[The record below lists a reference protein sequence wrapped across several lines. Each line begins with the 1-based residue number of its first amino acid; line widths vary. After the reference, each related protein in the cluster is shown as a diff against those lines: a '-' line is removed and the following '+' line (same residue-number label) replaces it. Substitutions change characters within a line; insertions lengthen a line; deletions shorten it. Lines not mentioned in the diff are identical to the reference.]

1 MAGATTASARWHRAG
16 ELKRIFERNC
26 SLVADPTDEITE
38 EHWLSYVY
46 GTAMLILVASAIFLG
61 VRGFGDLNELRTP
74 KHNTA
79 WNVAQLSFEHQRL
92 LLALESGASDAEIRL
107 QGDVYQ
113 NHVNLL
119 REAPMFSNMRASLE
133 SKNLQ
138 SLYDSADATSV
149 LIDRLAMPDGRRAL
163 LDRLRSDMKP
173 VRDLTVDL
181 SNLNY
186 SIESEDRV
194 RHVGGILTN
203 IVALE
208 TLMAALIALSVFSY
222 RTRKKL
228 LDTNEL
234 KLASA
239 ELSRR
244 NLELE
249 LQKALAYDASRAKS
263 QFLSN
268 MSHEI
273 RTPLNGIIGTLQILD
288 TKTLTR
294 ENQDLI
300 DIVQRSSRSLLE
312 IVNSILSISKI
323 EANEVDV
330 SNQSF
335 DIWRLVADVLAHY
348 EVQAADKEI
357 DLLVEFDPATPRN
370 IINDPIK
377 IEQILHNLLSNAL
390 KFTEQGSVTLVVR
403 QLTGSAVD
411 TGESQTTLLLK
422 VIDTGI
428 GISEQDQRKIF
439 RPFHQ
444 VDGSLRRRYMGTGLG
459 LSIVRKL
466 TTVLHGE
473 VSLESKLGS
482 GTAVSVELP
491 ATGPIETSTPHSPS
505 PSGHVDDDADIILL
519 GGKYST
525 IFRANEVLLQLG
537 KRTRIVN
544 SASEAES
551 LATEPPPSAVAA
563 LVDQRF
569 EGDAIRVM
577 ELLERNTNS
586 GWRIPTILIGTS
598 AAVADAAVHG
608 SSSDIFA
615 GGIIGRFSR
624 SSLIESLEKAGLLG
638 SRRGVERN
646 PEIAAGEPSNN
657 NDLEHLR
664 ILIVDDN
671 SINRRV
677 LQRLLTNLGLPNT
690 ETAIGGAEA
699 IERVSQQTFDLVL
712 MDIQM
717 PELDG
722 YQTTRLIRE
731 KGLTDLRIVACSAH
745 AFETDVARSMA
756 EGMDGHISKPVQV
769 SVLEALLRQL
779 FLKSAPD

>member
-1 MAGATTASARWHRAG
+1 MLRQETQNVVQDAT
-16 ELKRIFERNC
+16 EQ
-26 SLVADPTDEITE
+26 ITE

-46 GTAMLILVASAIFLG
+46 GTAMLLLVASAIFLG
-61 VRGFGDLNELRTP
+61 VRGLGDLNELKTP
-74 KHNTA
+74 KHNTS

-92 LLALESGASDAEIRL
+92 LLAVETNAKPSDVRL
-107 QGDVYQ
+107 QGDIYQ
-113 NHVNLL
+113 NHVKLL
-119 REAPMFSNMRASLE
+119 RDAPMFADMRAS
-133 SKNLQ
+133 
-138 SLYDSADATSV
+138 
-149 LIDRLAMPDGRRAL
+149 MDGRNLEAL
-163 LDRLRSDMKP
+163 YESAAVTSALVDSVESPEGRRNLLERLRFDTKT

-186 SIESEDRV
+186 RLESDDRV

-228 LDTNEL
+228 LDTNEI

-249 LQKALAYDASRAKS
+249 LQSARADDASKAKS

-288 TKTLTR
+288 TKSLTR
-294 ENQDLI
+294 ENQDLL

-330 SNQSF
+330 SNRQF
-335 DIWRLVADVLAHY
+335 DLWRLVADVLAHY
-348 EVQAADKEI
+348 EVQAAEKGL
-357 DLLVEFDPATPRN
+357 DLLVSFDQNTPR
-370 IINDPIK
+370 IISNDPVK
-377 IEQILHNLLSNAL
+377 IEQVLHNLISNAL

-403 QLTGSAVD
+403 PELRRPEAGTADERFV
-411 TGESQTTLLLK
+411 LVLK

-428 GISEQDQRKIF
+428 GISEQDQEKIF

-466 TTVLHGE
+466 TSVLNGT
-473 VSLESKLGS
+473 VSLESKLGH
-482 GTAVSVELP
+482 GTTITVELP
-491 ATGPIETSTPHSPS
+491 GDVPVESVEAPAKGP
-505 PSGHVDDDADIILL
+505 GLNRKDDDADVILL
-519 GGKYST
+519 GSQYST

-537 KRTRIVN
+537 KRTRVVETLD
-544 SASEAES
+544 EARQ
-551 LATEPPPSAVAA
+551 LAAAPPPSAVAA

-569 EGDAIRVM
+569 GGDATQIVEQLSRGPGYHWRV
-577 ELLERNTNS
+577 
-586 GWRIPTILIGTS
+586 PTILIEASRTVPGTARDDS
-598 AAVADAAVHG
+598 FRET
-608 SSSDIFA
+608 FA

-624 SSLIESLEKAGLLG
+624 SSLTEALQKIGLAGTKSEHDVRSEVEPGRTTRKA
-638 SRRGVERN
+638 
-646 PEIAAGEPSNN
+646 
-657 NDLEHLR
+657 DLEHLR
-664 ILIVDDN
+664 VLIVDDN

-677 LQRLLTNLGLPNT
+677 LQRLLMNLGLART
-690 ETAIGGAEA
+690 ETAGGGAEA
-699 IERVSQQTFDLVL
+699 IQRVSEAEYDLVL
-712 MDIQM
+712 MDVQM
-717 PELDG
+717 PEIDG
-722 YQTTRLIRE
+722 YMATRLIRE
-731 KGLTDLRIVACSAH
+731 KGITRPKIVACSAH
-745 AFETDVARSMA
+745 AFETDVARSL
-756 EGMDGHISKPVQV
+756 EEKMDGHISKPVQL
-769 SVLEALLRQL
+769 SELEGLLRKF
-779 FLKSAPD
+779 FLDGRSDAPQTAASQHKRVMSA

>member
-1 MAGATTASARWHRAG
+1 M
-16 ELKRIFERNC
+16 
-26 SLVADPTDEITE
+26 ADPTDEITE

-46 GTAMLILVASAIFLG
+46 GTAMLLLVASAIFLG

-92 LLALESGASDAEIRL
+92 LLAVESGASDAEIRL
-107 QGDVYQ
+107 QGDIYQ

-119 REAPMFSNMRASLE
+119 REAPMFSDMRASLD
-133 SKNLQ
+133 SNNLQ
-138 SLYDSADATSV
+138 LLYDSAIETSV
-149 LIDRLAMPDGRRAL
+149 LIDRLAAPDGRQAL
-163 LDRLRSDMKP
+163 IDRLRSDMKP

-228 LDTNEL
+228 LDTNEF

-239 ELSRR
+239 ELSKR

-249 LQKALAYDASRAKS
+249 LQKALADDASRAKS

-330 SNQSF
+330 SSQSF

-348 EVQAADKEI
+348 EVQAADKGV
-357 DLLVEFDPATPRN
+357 DLLVEFDQATPRN
-370 IINDPIK
+370 IVNDPIK
-377 IEQILHNLLSNAL
+377 IEQILHNLMSNAL
-390 KFTEQGSVTLVVR
+390 KFTERGSVTLVVR
-403 QLTGSAVD
+403 QLPASLLE
-411 TGESQTTLLLK
+411 TGEAHPTLLLK

-428 GISEQDQRKIF
+428 GISEPDQKKIF

-444 VDGSLRRRYMGTGLG
+444 VDGSLQRRYMGTGLG

-466 TTVLHGE
+466 TTVLHGK
-473 VSLESKLGS
+473 VSLESTLGL
-482 GTAVSVELP
+482 GTTVSVELP
-491 ATGPIETSTPHSPS
+491 ETGPLETAASPPS
-505 PSGHVDDDADIILL
+505 LSSGHVESDADIILL

-537 KRTRIVN
+537 KRTLIIH
-544 SASEAES
+544 SASEAED
-551 LATEPPPSAVAA
+551 LANELPPSARAA
-563 LVDQRF
+563 LVDERF

-577 ELLERNTNS
+577 ELLKHNPRS
-586 GWRIPTILIGTS
+586 GWRIPTIIIGTS
-598 AAVADAAVHG
+598 GASTDAAGHD

-615 GGIIGRFSR
+615 GVIIGRFSR

-638 SRRGVERN
+638 TSRDVGRT
-646 PEIAAGEPSNN
+646 PDIAATPSCNN
-657 NDLEHLR
+657 TDLEHLR

-677 LQRLLTNLGLPNT
+677 LQRLLTNLGLPHT
-690 ETAIGGAEA
+690 ETASGGAEA
-699 IERVSQQTFDLVL
+699 IQRVSQQPYDLVL
-712 MDIQM
+712 MDVQM
-717 PELDG
+717 PEVDG
-722 YQTTRLIRE
+722 YQATRLIRE
-731 KGLTDLRIVACSAH
+731 KGLTGLRIVACSAH

-769 SVLEALLRQL
+769 SELEALLRRL
-779 FLKSAPD
+779 FLQSAPETKQN